1 MKKNIILAVLLAF
14 SYSAFANYTFTQTFF
29 DDHDHS
35 TEGNFAVKNQSFR
48 EDAKIKEYGYTF
60 AKDDSDNYNCK
71 FDRSG
76 HLTCGEYEIRAP
88 KYKGSNSAA
97 KKIKKHFQKMK
108 SLEEVKK
115 VSKGDDFNCA
125 LDDNDDVYCWGSNKR
140 GQLGSETEGRK
151 VAKPLKVNI
160 TSKIDFKKVYTK
172 AHYACALDDHGHAY
186 CWGDGSNGEVGNG
199 EKGKFAKPQKVKTDL
214 EFSRLSMGRTYTCG
228 VVKDTNEVY
237 CWGKNKKGSA
247 NLDSSVPIKM

>member
-1 MKKNIILAVLLAF
+1 MKKNIILAVLFVF
-14 SYSAFANYTFTQTFF
+14 SCTAFANYTFTQTFF
-29 DDHDHS
+29 DDHDYS
-35 TEGNFAVKNQSFR
+35 TEGNFALKNQSYR
-48 EDAKIKEYGYTF
+48 EDAKIKKYNHNF
-60 AKDDSDNYNCK
+60 SRDNSEDYNCS
-71 FDRSG
+71 FDASG
-76 HLTCGEYEIRAP
+76 QVTCGEYKIKKP
-88 KYKGSNSAA
+88 KYKGSDAA
-97 KKIKKHFQKMK
+97 RKKIQQHYQKMK

-140 GQLGSETEGRK
+140 GQLGSETENSK
-151 VAKPLKVNI
+151 VTKPLKVDI
-160 TSKIDFKKVYTK
+160 SSAIDFKKVYTK

-228 VVKDTNEVY
+228 VVKNTNEVY

-247 NLDSSVPIKM
+247 SLDSSVPVKM